1 MQESDC
7 IHGGNIKKRR
17 RSSPNSETPP
27 RTRRIDSSM
36 DSQQQQQQQQ
46 PPASKTGASH
56 PPSSSTNSD
65 RDMLPPIFR
74 PPVNRAMRV
83 LDRSFFRKTIPLSA
97 ATVFENS
104 NISRVRSELAKSHD
118 LLTLP
123 RLNIIRPAPASA
135 PAGQPAEGKK
145 SSDSTRKC
153 LILREGIKHDGW
165 CSAWW
170 WI

>member
-1 MQESDC
+1 MQDSDFTD
-7 IHGGNIKKRR
+7 GGNIKKRR
-17 RSSPNSETPP
+17 RPSPDSKNPP
-27 RTRRIDSSM
+27 SRRTRRIDSSM
-36 DSQQQQQQQQ
+36 DSQQQQQRQQ
-46 PPASKTGASH
+46 PPTSNTASSPH
-56 PPSSSTNSD
+56 SD
-65 RDMLPPIFR
+65 RDMLPAIFR

-135 PAGQPAEGKK
+135 PAPAGQTAEGKK
-145 SSDSTRKC
+145 SNDPTRKC

-165 CSAWW
+165 CSTGWE
-170 WI
+170 I